1 MAEGTF
7 ASSDPAVYKEYESKW
22 STLPKDEGE
31 WIQRAKDVAEVLK
44 KDVVAREK
52 ENKSPKAEVALLKHS
67 GLLKALGPAKY
78 GGGEQPWTV
87 GYRLIREVAK
97 GDG

>member
-1 MAEGTF
+1 MATETF
-7 ASSDPAVYKEYESKW
+7 ESSDPAVYQEYETKW
-22 STLPKDEGE
+22 SLPKDEAG
-31 WIQRAKDVAEVLK
+31 WIQRAKDVAKVLGQ
-44 KDVVAREK
+44 DAAAREK
-52 ENKSPKAEVALLKHS
+52 ANKSPKAEVALLKHS

-78 GGGEQPWTV
+78 GGGAQPWSV

>member
-1 MAEGTF
+1 MATD
-7 ASSDPAVYKEYESKW
+7 AHPSTDPAVYQEYEAKW
-22 STLPKDEGE
+22 STLPKDDKE
-31 WIQRAKDVAEVLK
+31 WIQRAVDVAEVLG
-44 KDVVAREK
+44 KDVAVRER
-52 ENKSPKAEVALLKHS
+52 ENKSPKAEVALLKHA

-78 GGGEQPWTV
+78 GGGAQPWTV